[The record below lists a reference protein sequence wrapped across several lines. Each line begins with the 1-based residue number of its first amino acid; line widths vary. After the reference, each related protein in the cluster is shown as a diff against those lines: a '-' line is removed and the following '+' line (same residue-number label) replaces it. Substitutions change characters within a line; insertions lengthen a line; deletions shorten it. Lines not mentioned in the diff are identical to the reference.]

1 MWPRS
6 AGELCEGPCAP
17 EDDPDWEEPVSSHFN
32 TNNFGNFL
40 EAWPLLFWAPSS
52 SHHYASTLHDCA
64 TIVSCMSGG
73 QHSCMPSMVEA
84 LTCLA

>member
-40 EAWPLLFWAPSS
+40 EAWPPVALAHSFI
-52 SHHYASTLHDCA
+52 
-64 TIVSCMSGG
+64 TITRSC
-73 QHSCMPSMVEA
+73 HR
-84 LTCLA
+84 LACTAYHCPA